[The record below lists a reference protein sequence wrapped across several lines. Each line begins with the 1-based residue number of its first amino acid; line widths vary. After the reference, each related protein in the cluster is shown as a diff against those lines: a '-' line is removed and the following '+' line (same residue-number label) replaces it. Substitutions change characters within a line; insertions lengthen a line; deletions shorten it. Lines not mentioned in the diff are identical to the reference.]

1 MSNTETVTI
10 APAGTW
16 ELDAVHSAVGFE
28 VEYLGG
34 TFKGSFREIAATL
47 VVGDSSVSLEG
58 SAKVASVDV
67 KDENLAG
74 HLQSPDFFDA
84 ERYPEIRFTAK
95 NVSLDGE
102 TVKVEGDLTI
112 KGVTHAADVTGT
124 VTSPLTV
131 GVGED
136 EQSLVVVDRQTVLL
150 EQLGAQQ
157 PGGARGGAQQ
167 PGERAN
173 GGFRL
178 RPGLGSH
185 EWGLGLCHRVYL
197 SGGGLS

>member
-1 MSNTETVTI
+1 MNTSQTLTI

-34 TFKGSFREIAATL
+34 TFKGGFREIDATL
-47 VVGDSSVSLEG
+47 VVGDDSISLDG

-67 KDENLAG
+67 KDDNLAG

-95 NVSLDGE
+95 DVSLDGE

-112 KGVTHAADVTGT
+112 KGTTHAADVTGT
-124 VTSPLTV
+124 VTSPLTDPY
-131 GVGED
+131 GRERIGLKLD
-136 EQSLVVVDRQTVLL
+136 TRVDRTQFGVNWNNPLPNGEPALANDVTVVAEL
-150 EQLGAQQ
+150 
-157 PGGARGGAQQ
+157 
-167 PGERAN
+167 
-173 GGFRL
+173 FFVK
-178 RPGLGSH
+178 ST
-185 EWGLGLCHRVYL
+185 
-197 SGGGLS
+197 